1 MDLASLT
8 VSTALNMYAMSE
20 HTGSGFVQHAIYDTN
35 YQTTGS
41 IKPNA
46 EWFLQQSRSGQKY
59 NFININQQI
68 SSISERLDYIK
79 SSFLLS
85 EEQLA
90 NIVGVGRKT
99 LFNWK
104 NKASEPNK
112 DKTQRVFELYM
123 IAKNWKNAQY
133 PISSFDF
140 NTPILS
146 GQSIQ
151 DMLHEFPLDSEK
163 ILFGGNRLA
172 HQEISEDD
180 LI

>member
-1 MDLASLT
+1 MMDLASFT
-8 VSTALNMYAMSE
+8 VSTALSMHVMSE

-59 NFININQQI
+59 HFINQQI
-68 SSISERLDYIK
+68 SSLSEKLDYIK
-79 SSFLLS
+79 STFLLS

-90 NIVGVGRKT
+90 DIVGVGRKT

-133 PISSFDF
+133 PITSFDLH
-140 NTPILS
+140 TPILS
-146 GQSIQ
+146 GKTIQ

-172 HQEISEDD
+172 HQELGEDD